1 MEEPHHTPH
10 NSKKG
15 ANPVLFCGN
24 GRASVSNKWCSRC
37 KSSVGRYCHGSC
49 LLPAAGTANS
59 TNRAPRGPHQKQ
71 GTSTIVPPSSQSL
84 FPVHS
89 SAVDPTSL
97 SFWQEKLGVCGWAVG
112 CWERRGNL
120 HPAEAS
126 NLLPPTVFPKRVSE
140 LVSGWV
146 SG

>member
-1 MEEPHHTPH
+1 MEEPHRIPH

-59 TNRAPRGPHQKQ
+59 TNRVPRGPHQKQ

-97 SFWQEKLGVCGWAVG
+97 SFWQEKLGVCGWWLVG
-112 CWERRGNL
+112 WRG
-120 HPAEAS
+120 EATS
-126 NLLPPTVFPKRVSE
+126 IQLRPRIFSHRQS
-140 LVSGWV
+140 SSIG
-146 SG
+146 